1 MDDKVYNE
9 IKRKADIQ
17 FKEYLQLFEE
27 NINETDYD
35 KLFTLLF
42 FVINSFGLIS

>member
-17 FKEYLQLFEE
+17 FKEYLQLSLFPDIVPHYKIT
-27 NINETDYD
+27 NITNNGNN
-35 KLFTLLF
+35 K
-42 FVINSFGLIS
+42 